1 VGLVA
6 GDWPVQVVGVAAD
19 ETPEVTAT
27 MAIAVAAVAYANETL
42 RTNRT
47 LRRGDRAIQ
56 CGHGSGSS
64 LDSLV
69 FFTAELPLSYIHD
82 RGRKYRPTVYLEGW

>member
-6 GDWPVQVVGVAAD
+6 GDWLVQVVGVTAD

-27 MAIAVAAVAYANETL
+27 VAIAVAAVANANETR
-42 RTNRT
+42 RTYRT
-47 LRRGDRAIQ
+47 QRRGVRAIQ
-56 CGHGSGSS
+56 CGNGSSSS

-69 FFTAELPLSYIHD
+69 FFTAELPRSVICTIEAANIAL
-82 RGRKYRPTVYLEGW
+82 R